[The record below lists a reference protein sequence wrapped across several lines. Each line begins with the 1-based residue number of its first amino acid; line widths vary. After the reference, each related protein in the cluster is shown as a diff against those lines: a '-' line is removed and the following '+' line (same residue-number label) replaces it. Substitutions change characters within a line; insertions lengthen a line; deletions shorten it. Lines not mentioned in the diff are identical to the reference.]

1 MKLLIMPRSID
12 QAVSLI
18 EHIDGMIVGLK
29 NMSVYMPSYYSYDEI
44 VRFVNIAKK
53 FNKEIFVSLNKNMFN
68 EDLKYLKEILIKLD
82 DLKLNGILYYDISIV
97 NIKKEEKL
105 VTPLVWNQEHLTTNY
120 LTSNFWYEH
129 GAKYTMLSSEITLDE
144 VKEIEKEAKAKL
156 MLPVFGYLPMFV
168 SRRHLVKN
176 YLETF
181 NLEDNSKINYIEKE
195 GKIYPIIDN
204 EEGTIAYSSK
214 CLNGILETLKLDID
228 YIVLNSFNINDKVF
242 RDVVFMYSVVNDTNA
257 LEFKEKIEEML
268 DTDLGFLYKE
278 TVYKVKK

>member
-29 NMSVYMPSYYSYDEI
+29 NMSVNMPSYYSYDEI

-68 EDLKYLKEILIKLD
+68 EDLIYLKEILIKLD